1 MSKRDID
8 LELKKSYAKY
18 ALRWCEDNLGINPR
32 KRKRLSLVV
41 SIRKRMQ
48 GKFVYYGNYCHNR
61 NQITIYINNCSTLK
75 ELISTIIHEYTHYLQ
90 PMGRYKEYE
99 KYYYYSTHPFERQA
113 KRNEVKYTQ
122 PCLSSIR
129 GKF

>member
-1 MSKRDID
+1 MSRRDID

-18 ALRWCEDNLGINPR
+18 ALRWCEDNLGINTR
-32 KRKRLSLVV
+32 KRKKLSFVM
-41 SIRKRMQ
+41 STRKRTQ
-48 GKFVYYGNYCHNR
+48 GKFVYYGNYCLYK
-61 NQITIYINNCSTLK
+61 NQITIYINNCETLK
-75 ELISTIIHEYTHYLQ
+75 NLVSTIIHEYTHYLQ

-113 KRNEVKYTQ
+113 RRNETKYTDT
-122 PCLSSIR
+122 CLSSSR